1 MSAEA
6 VAHPR
11 RSTDVGPSGPDIRT
25 QLETVIG
32 LARDL
37 AGQFTLDPLLHRI
50 LLHALNLLRCESGS
64 ICTVD
69 EAAATYRKE
78 VDLGVGCHSGQTFP
92 LSEGVT
98 GQIVVARGPVV
109 FRSYSEVPKGHLA
122 GREHERIH
130 AVVGVPI
137 MWKGDIIGSCVV
149 FSEDPERLFTDSDV
163 RLLEL
168 FASHAAIAIMNATLH
183 MTATERAREAA
194 VMAER
199 ERVYRDVHDTVA
211 RALGDV
217 LLRLDAVERSGAE
230 RSHDIIRAK
239 RAARDALTETR
250 RTVLG
255 LAPSGLD
262 TDALIDA
269 IRLELTWAESAA
281 GLKSDLTIVGVRQPM
296 PATVGY
302 QLFRIVKEALTNVVE
317 HARASR
323 MRVGIVYGQAKIT
336 MLIEDDGCGFD
347 LQAIQPQPGGPSFR
361 GLGLQGLVARAH
373 HVGGEVHIESTPG
386 WGTHLRVEM
395 PLAENPQSVRQGG
408 DRWRVLVAHERPIVR
423 AGLVRM
429 LATAE
434 PEIQVVGEI
443 TRTDEAVDACAL
455 LRPNVLLADLD
466 GSAIDGVRLS
476 SYIRSSSPDVAV
488 VLLVGSF
495 DDVDV
500 QDAARNGAAAFVSR
514 DAEATELTRAVVAAA
529 RRDAFV
535 TTLPTVTDPHDDNS
549 RPRLT
554 PREREV
560 RRLVEQGLQDKQI
573 ARELSISIKT
583 VEKHVGSI
591 LRKTGAANRTTLAR
605 ESSRRRD

>member
-1 MSAEA
+1 
-6 VAHPR
+6 
-11 RSTDVGPSGPDIRT
+11 
-25 QLETVIG
+25 
-32 LARDL
+32 
-37 AGQFTLDPLLHRI
+37 
-50 LLHALNLLRCESGS
+50 
-64 ICTVD
+64 
-69 EAAATYRKE
+69 
-78 VDLGVGCHSGQTFP
+78 
-92 LSEGVT
+92 
-98 GQIVVARGPVV
+98 
-109 FRSYSEVPKGHLA
+109 
-122 GREHERIH
+122 
-130 AVVGVPI
+130 
-137 MWKGDIIGSCVV
+137 
-149 FSEDPERLFTDSDV
+149 
-163 RLLEL
+163 
-168 FASHAAIAIMNATLH
+168 MNATLH